1 VRVAEGLVEVR
12 SAKGVVFVGGGKQW
26 GCAQEPAPSARASTA
41 NATTS
46 ATATPTVTTAPPPSA
61 APLPPARAAKA
72 PAIAHRTVARARPPA
87 PAGTLDEENR
97 LLESALSAE
106 RAGDLRQA
114 RKLFAQLLTRHPN
127 SPLIPEARLGLA
139 RVR

>member
-1 VRVAEGLVEVR
+1 VQA
-12 SAKGVVFVGGGKQW
+12 
-26 GCAQEPAPSARASTA
+26 PAPLIAK
-41 NATTS
+41 
-46 ATATPTVTTAPPPSA
+46 
-61 APLPPARAAKA
+61 KA
-72 PAIAHRTVARARPPA
+72 PARRHALRARPQPQL
-87 PAGTLDEENR
+87 PDGTLDEENR